1 MGFFRREE
9 NLISQTGTFSEKSL
23 IKAAAAGDS
32 KAFARLLSLYERR
45 VRGLGKRFF
54 KNESDCDD
62 FVQDVFIKVYN
73 GLSSFRGE
81 AQFSTWLMRIAY
93 NTAINAVN
101 RKKESV
107 PLPEDYEILD
117 PGEGPEEQHLR
128 AITAQVIR
136 DAIKELPERFGTCLD
151 LYFFCDMSYN
161 EISKITEL
169 PVNTIK
175 SHVFRAK
182 KLLKERLE
190 SEIIN

>member
-1 MGFFRREE
+1 MLFFRREE
-9 NLISQTGTFSEKSL
+9 NSISQTITFSEKSL
-23 IKAAAAGDS
+23 IKAACNGDS
-32 KAFARLLSLYERR
+32 KAFAKILSTYERR
-45 VRGLGKRFF
+45 VRNLGCRFF
-54 KNESDCDD
+54 KNELDCDD

-81 AQFSTWLMRIAY
+81 AKFSTWLMRIAY
-93 NTAINAVN
+93 NTAINSIN
-101 RKKESV
+101 RKKDSV
-107 PLPEDYEILD
+107 PLPEDFEILD
-117 PGEGPEEQHLR
+117 PDAGPEEQHLR
-128 AITAQVIR
+128 SITAQVIR
-136 DAIKELPERFGTCLD
+136 NAIKELPERFGTCLD

-190 SEIIN
+190 KEIIN